1 MTQETGQP
9 KQPEFL
15 KDFRRPPQGPCKS
28 RTLLRPPRLSTK
40 DNINE
45 NPETLGLTDLLLK
58 AWTDSS

>member
-15 KDFRRPPQGPCKS
+15 YKS
-28 RTLLRPPRLSTK
+28 QTLLRPPRLSTK

-45 NPETLGLTDLLLK
+45 NPETLDLTDLLLK

>member
-1 MTQETGQP
+1 MSKETEQP

-15 KDFRRPPQGPCKS
+15 KDSRRPPQGTFKS
-28 RTLLRPPRLSTK
+28 RTISRPPRLSTK

-45 NPETLGLTDLLLK
+45 NPETLDLTDLLLK